1 MLRHTSEPGLPS
13 AGRRSSTGRWIIPHA
28 GADVNA
34 KDVDGRTPLH
44 WAAIH
49 GQTAAVEALIEAG
62 GVYVHQGATLTAP
75 ALAEARFVY
84 VYQGATLTDLA
95 LER

>member
-1 MLRHTSEPGLPS
+1 MDGDGLTPLHL
-13 AGRRSSTGRWIIPHA
+13 AAERGYTEAVEALLAA

-75 ALAEARFVY
+75 ALAEAGSV
-84 VYQGATLTDLA
+84 
-95 LER
+95 